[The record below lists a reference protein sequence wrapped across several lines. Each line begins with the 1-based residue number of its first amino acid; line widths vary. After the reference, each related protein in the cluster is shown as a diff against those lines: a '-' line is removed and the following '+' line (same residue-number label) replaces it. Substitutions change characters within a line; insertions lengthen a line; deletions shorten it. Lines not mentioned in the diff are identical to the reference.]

1 MANQIVRPTN
11 RKEFMNKLIVPY
23 DPKLTNPNEIFSEPA
38 KLGQPEHN
46 RAYQNTVKGDTDKDY
61 HIGIKDLDEAVMYY
75 FEEVL
80 KLSVVQNNARV
91 KLPVLYGNQENWK
104 AVQQDGYLRDK
115 TGKIMAPLLMFKR
128 TTLTQNRTLGYKL
141 DGNQVH
147 NFQYFEA
154 GFNKRNIYS
163 NFAALNSR
171 TPEKKYIVSITP
183 DYVTVEYSCVI
194 WTHFIEQMDNLIES
208 VNFASRSYWGDPNRF
223 LFYSSI
229 DTFQESV
236 NYDSGD
242 DRAVKNEFTI
252 TLNGYL
258 IPNSVNKKMAN
269 ASRAFGVSKVVFGL
283 ETADS
288 SEQFTANL
296 AKPKAKNL
304 GAVVASD
311 SQNTVIVQN
320 ISNVS
325 NDSLVYINTNKQLTG
340 TVTSA
345 VTVTFNSSWL
355 VAPAGLPA
363 TSVDNFTFFCNG
375 QFIEKTAIVS
385 FVEASG
391 NSTLT
396 INSAQLGYSFEATDE
411 IIAIGKFI

>member
-1 MANQIVRPTN
+1 MANQIVRPQN
-11 RKEFMNKLIVPY
+11 RKEFMNKLIIPSNAKVG
-23 DPKLTNPNEIFSEPA
+23 NPNEIFSEPT

-75 FEEVL
+75 FDKVL
-80 KLSVVQNNARV
+80 KLSVTQNNARV
-91 KLPVLYGNQENWK
+91 NLPVMYGNQENWK
-104 AVQQDGYLRDK
+104 AVQQDGFLRDK
-115 TGKIMAPLLMFKR
+115 TGKMLAPLLMFKR

-154 GFNKRNIYS
+154 GFNRRNIYS
-163 NFAALNSR
+163 NFTALNSR
-171 TPEKKYIVSITP
+171 TPEKKYIVSVTP

-208 VNFASRSYWGDPNRF
+208 INFASRSYWGDPKRF

-229 DTFQESV
+229 ESFQESV
-236 NYDSGD
+236 NYESGD

-269 ASRAFGVSKVVFGL
+269 ASRAFGVSKIVFGL
-283 ETADS
+283 ETANS

-311 SQNTVIVQN
+311 SQNIVIVQN
-320 ISNVS
+320 ISNVP
-325 NDSLVYINTNKQLTG
+325 NDSIVYINTNKELTG
-340 TVTSA
+340 TVMSNI
-345 VTVTFNSSWL
+345 TVKFDSNWL
-355 VAPAGLPA
+355 PAPTGLPA
-363 TSVDNFTFFCNG
+363 TSLDSFTFFCNG

-385 FVEASG
+385 FTESVGYSAM
-391 NSTLT
+391 T
-396 INSAQLGYSFEATDE
+396 IDSAQLGYDFESSDE